1 MIKTATA
8 TLKTFGLDQER
19 IEVVL
24 KEVCASRDGVGQ
36 VFAVGPEDHLQ
47 ILASGEDAVQ
57 RLEEIKEELANR
69 LGDYIFGE
77 ENDTMEIVVG
87 QVLAQKGLTLAVAE
101 SLTGGLVSD
110 RITDVSGSSGYFIAG
125 VIVYSNE
132 SKTDL
137 LGVSA
142 AVIREKGAVSPEVA
156 RLMAEGVRE
165 RHGTTFG
172 LATTGI
178 AGPTGGTPLKPVG
191 TVYMA
196 VASPTDCQVEGKL
209 FSGDRRSIKVAATT
223 YALDMLRRKVK
234 GF

>member
-1 MIKTATA
+1 MVKTATA
-8 TLKTFGLDQER
+8 TLKTFGLNRER

-24 KEVCASRDGVGQ
+24 KEVCASRGVMGQAFGVGL
-36 VFAVGPEDHLQ
+36 EEHLQ
-47 ILASGEDAVQ
+47 LLASGEDAAQ
-57 RLEEIKEELANR
+57 RLGETKEELATR

-77 ENDTMEIVVG
+77 ESDSMEMVVG
-87 QVLAQKGLTLAVAE
+87 RLLAQKGLTLAVAE

-110 RITDVSGSSGYFIAG
+110 RITDASGSSSYFMAG

-137 LGVSA
+137 LGVPA

-156 RLMAEGVRE
+156 RLMAQGVRE

-196 VASPTDCQVEGKL
+196 VASPRDCQVEGKL

-234 GF
+234 GW